1 MGRFQV
7 EIKEPAEKA
16 IKDLAK
22 KYPKVWDDLRF
33 TFEALESTP
42 RMGVRIKGF
51 AKCYKIRVKSSDIA
65 GGKRKGF
72 RVITWP
78 KESEKKVEVWFV
90 YAKPEIAD
98 MTPQELKALIEKY
111 SR

>member
-1 MGRFQV
+1 MGQFEV

-22 KYPKVWDDLRF
+22 KYPKIWDDLQPIL
-33 TFEALESTP
+33 EDLESNP
-42 RMGVRIKGF
+42 RLGVPIKGF
-51 AKCYKIRVKSSDIA
+51 GKCYKIKVKSSDIA

-78 KESEKKVEVWFV
+78 KESEQKVEVWIV
-90 YAKPEIAD
+90 YAKPEVAT
-98 MTPQELKALIEKY
+98 MTPKEIQELIKRY
-111 SR
+111 SL